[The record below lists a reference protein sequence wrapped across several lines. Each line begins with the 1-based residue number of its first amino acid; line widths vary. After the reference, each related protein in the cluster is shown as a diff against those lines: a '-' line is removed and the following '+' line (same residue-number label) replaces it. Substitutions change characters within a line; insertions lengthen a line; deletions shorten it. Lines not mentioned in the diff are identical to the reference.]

1 MAITPIRPT
10 LGSNHARGRSH
21 AAYQGRSTGASSV
34 NNSSPQAQTAPWTSN
49 HLPAARPPPRLTSQ
63 VVATRTTRVARR
75 RNTTAKAA
83 QVRRFIYYALT
94 QGQQFAPRLLYGK
107 IPVPVLVAA
116 EKTLKKIHT

>member
-1 MAITPIRPT
+1 LVGSAIVSDTDSSVDMAITPIRPT

-83 QVRRFIYYALT
+83 QNTNRTADST
-94 QGQQFAPRLLYGK
+94 PDA
-107 IPVPVLVAA
+107 
-116 EKTLKKIHT
+116 TL